1 MKVNAVST
9 LLVTFNVLFR
19 VNEAGLRTKAT
30 PLIGMDVR
38 LLKKTSSFH
47 QPLVRT

>member
-9 LLVTFNVLFR
+9 LLVTFNVLYR

-30 PLIGMDVR
+30 ALVGMEYG
-38 LLKKTSSFH
+38 F
-47 QPLVRT
+47 

>member
-1 MKVNAVST
+1 MEYLDGEELTAT

-30 PLIGMDVR
+30 PLVGMEDG
-38 LLKKTSSFH
+38 F
-47 QPLVRT
+47 